1 MPAPRAQIA
10 DALRQRFL
18 SALHLGLLEPGARL
32 PSVREIAAEF
42 GVDRRAAAAAYHT
55 LKREG
60 LVELRQRS
68 GIFFAPPR
76 PTTNG
81 GALPSADWVVDVLMQ
96 AAARGIPAPDFAA
109 RFHGYVG
116 ALRLRT
122 ACIECNDDQVAA
134 LCEELTVHYGF
145 QATGVDVDAL
155 LAGEA
160 TAEVR
165 RADLLVTTPFH
176 AGEVK
181 DVAEGLGKPW
191 VAVSFRMDVFAAI
204 ARLLPAGPVYFVV
217 ADPRFASKLRE
228 VFATVGAASNLH
240 PLIEG
245 RDDLARIPPGA
256 PTYVTRAAHR
266 RLRDPALLARV
277 TPESRVFS
285 PESAR
290 ELLSF
295 VVRANMQAVAPR

>member
-1 MPAPRAQIA
+1 MPPPRAQIA

-68 GIFFAPPR
+68 GIFFAPPHA
-76 PTTNG
+76 T
-81 GALPSADWVVDVLMQ
+81 GAASPSADWVVDVLLQ
-96 AAARGIPAPDFAA
+96 AAARGIPAPDFAD
-109 RFHGYVG
+109 RFHRYVG
-116 ALRLRT
+116 ALRLRA

-134 LCEELTVHYGF
+134 LGEELTVHYGF
-145 QATGVDVDAL
+145 ESTGVDVDAL

-160 TAEVR
+160 TAEAR

-181 DVAEGLGKPW
+181 EVAERLGKPW
-191 VAVSFRMDVFAAI
+191 VAVAFRMDVFAAV

-217 ADPRFASKLRE
+217 ADPRFAGKLRD
-228 VFATVGAASNLH
+228 VFATVEAASNLH
-240 PLIEG
+240 PLVEG
-245 RDDLARIPPGA
+245 TDDLARIPPGA